1 MVQLYQNQL
10 GLASHQKVLHPSGQ
24 VLSIHESIPSETRSQ
39 TNLFM
44 PKMVAICSGIPYN
57 TPMQNEKTPQT
68 PQDQAL
74 QRLLEKLRTPELMAV
89 LKRLADK

>member
-1 MVQLYQNQL
+1 
-10 GLASHQKVLHPSGQ
+10 
-24 VLSIHESIPSETRSQ
+24 
-39 TNLFM
+39 M
-44 PKMVAICSGIPYN
+44 PKMLASPRTFWYNNTMQKQNN
-57 TPMQNEKTPQT
+57 TPT